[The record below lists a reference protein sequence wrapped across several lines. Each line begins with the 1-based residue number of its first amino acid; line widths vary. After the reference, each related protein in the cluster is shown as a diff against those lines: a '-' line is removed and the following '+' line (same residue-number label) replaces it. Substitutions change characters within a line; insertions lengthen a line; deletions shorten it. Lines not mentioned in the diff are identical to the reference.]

1 MSDRIALEL
10 TGSRGIRFDHLFE
23 ANYKA
28 IYRYCARRLGL
39 SDAEDAAADVFTVA
53 WRRLDDMPE
62 GDAMRA
68 WLFGVAHRVVGGQYR
83 SRERRTR
90 LSTRLQQTSDPNIED
105 LEPPDDIDTLHTALD
120 GLSRTDQELLRLSS
134 WDGLT
139 RTEIAHVL
147 GIKENAVDQ
156 RLYRARS
163 RLKIRFDRLS
173 SEASPLTNKEAP
185 A

>member
-1 MSDRIALEL
+1 MSERNALEL
-10 TGSRGIRFDHLFE
+10 TESPGIRFDHLFE
-23 ANYKA
+23 ANYNA
-28 IYRYCARRLGL
+28 IYRYCARRLGR
-39 SDAEDAAADVFTVA
+39 SDAEDAAAEVFTVA
-53 WRRLDDMPE
+53 WRRLDDMPD

-83 SRERRTR
+83 SRERRSR
-90 LSTRLQQTSDPNIED
+90 LAVRLEQASDSNPVD
-105 LEPPDDIDTLHTALD
+105 FEPPGDIDALLTALH

-139 RTEIAHVL
+139 RNEIAQVL

-156 RLYRARS
+156 RLHRARN
-163 RLKIRFDRLS
+163 RLKVRFDRLS
-173 SEASPLTNKEAP
+173 NEAASLSHKEAP

>member
-1 MSDRIALEL
+1 MYERSALEL
-10 TGSRGIRFDHLFE
+10 NESPGLRFDHLFE
-23 ANYKA
+23 ANYNA
-28 IYRYCARRLGL
+28 IYRYCARRLGR

-62 GDAMRA
+62 GDARRA

-83 SRERRTR
+83 SRERRSR
-90 LSTRLQQTSDPNIED
+90 LSTRLEQTTNPNDGER
-105 LEPPDDIDTLHTALD
+105 EPPDDIDTLLTALD

-139 RTEIAHVL
+139 RGEIAHVL

-163 RLKIRFDRLS
+163 RLKLRFDRQNN
-173 SEASPLTNKEAP
+173 EASSFTHKENP

>member
-1 MSDRIALEL
+1 VSERSALEL
-10 TGSRGIRFDHLFE
+10 TEPPGVRFDHLFE
-23 ANYKA
+23 ANYNA
-28 IYRYCARRLGL
+28 IYRYCARRLGR

-62 GDAMRA
+62 GDARRA
-68 WLFGVAHRVVGGQYR
+68 WLFAVAHHVVGGQYR
-83 SRERRTR
+83 SRERRSR
-90 LSTRLQQTSDPNIED
+90 LSTRLEQTTDPNNEH
-105 LEPPDDIDTLHTALD
+105 LELAGDIDNLLTALD

-156 RLYRARS
+156 RLHRARN
-163 RLKIRFDRLS
+163 RLKLRFDRLD
-173 SEASPLTNKEAP
+173 SEASSPTHKETP